1 VAFVHRG
8 ATLRPTKPEIV
19 RQWLAGA
26 DWFDGEPETDSAA
39 PPLSYRFD
47 DPAGKVGIEALLVPY
62 AGRYI
67 QLPLTYREA
76 PLAGAEGWLITTM
89 EHSAL
94 GRRWIYDGVGDP
106 VLAAAFVNSIVG
118 GTSSAT
124 LEFDTGDERQ
134 TASTSVHAQGT
145 GSGPIPTRSD
155 VLSVER
161 SGPISTVHTTAGV
174 LRIPHLLDPSARVS
188 SMSLVGDGDALGT
201 DLLLAEF
208 LPG

>member
-1 VAFVHRG
+1 MAFVHRG

-19 RQWLAGA
+19 RQWLGGA
-26 DWFDGEPETDSAA
+26 DWFDAEPETDPAA

-47 DPAGKVGIEALLVPY
+47 DPAGKVGIEALLVPS

-67 QLPLTYREA
+67 QLPLTYREE
-76 PLAGAEGWLITTM
+76 PLEGAGDWLVTTM

-124 LEFDTGDERQ
+124 LEFDAGDERH

-145 GSGPIPTRSD
+145 GSGRIP
-155 VLSVER
+155 VPLEVVSVER
-161 SGPISTVHTTAGV
+161 SGPTSTVRTTAGV
-174 LRIPHLLDPSARVS
+174 LRIPHLLDPAAQVS
-188 SMSLVGDGDALGT
+188 PMSLVGDGDALGSN
-201 DLLLAEF
+201 LLLAEF
-208 LPG
+208 IPG